1 MVESNNMR
9 TEIYANRLDAAERL
23 IPLLK
28 EYANNETIV
37 LAIPRGAV
45 PMGYHIAKALHVPFD
60 ILLVKKIGYPGNPEL
75 AVGSVSVNGRIIDP
89 EFALRKEYIDA
100 ETKRLQTTLK
110 ERELRL
116 RGNQP
121 AAELRG
127 QTVIIID
134 DGIATGN
141 SMLAAVSLVK
151 NQHPSKIIV
160 AVPVASPRSLSK
172 IEKIADEVIC
182 LHAPQ
187 DFIAVANYYNDFS
200 EVNDDE
206 VSTTLQLHHQ
216 TNLT

>member
-1 MVESNNMR
+1 MR

-37 LAIPRGAV
+37 LSIPRGAV
-45 PMGYHIAKALHVPFD
+45 PMGYHIAEALDVPFD

-100 ETKRLQTTLK
+100 ETKRLQTALK

-141 SMLAAVSLVK
+141 SMLAAVSLVRK
-151 NQHPSKIIV
+151 QHPSKIIV
-160 AVPVASPRSLSK
+160 AVPVASPHSLSK

-206 VSTTLQLHHQ
+206 VSEYLRKIEVG
-216 TNLT
+216 